1 MNKANMKFRAGLA
14 TTTRNTGRLALKVF
28 QCLARPNRLL
38 CRYWEIVELIRKL
51 ILAGLIGLFGRGT
64 VLQIVV
70 TTVISFVFF
79 ALAFREMPYNS
90 ARLNAIK
97 VLSELQL

>member
-1 MNKANMKFRAGLA
+1 M
-14 TTTRNTGRLALKVF
+14 TTTKSTGRLTNAHAATHAAIVL
-28 QCLARPNRLL
+28 LPNAVCA

-51 ILAGLIGLFGRGT
+51 ILAGLIGLVGRGT

-70 TTVISFVFF
+70 ATVISFVFF

-90 ARLNAIK
+90 ARLNTVK

>member
-1 MNKANMKFRAGLA
+1 M
-14 TTTRNTGRLALKVF
+14 
-28 QCLARPNRLL
+28 
-38 CRYWEIVELIRKL
+38 ELIRKL

-70 TTVISFVFF
+70 ATVISFLFF
-79 ALAFREMPYNS
+79 ALAFRSLPYKS
-90 ARLNAIK
+90 SRLNTVK